1 MITVLLNS
9 YFMFSLFI
17 VIELFLQNKTTNLL
31 AAHFVCFGLKN
42 RTSGWWAGGLAAD
55 RGNEKKS
62 LKSLATL
69 FGKNN
74 MKLPIF
80 HV

>member
-1 MITVLLNS
+1 
-9 YFMFSLFI
+9 MF
-17 VIELFLQNKTTNLL
+17 

-42 RTSGWWAGGLAAD
+42 RTSGWWAWGWAAD

-62 LKSLATL
+62 LKSLQTL

>member
-1 MITVLLNS
+1 MITVLL
-9 YFMFSLFI
+9 SLVI
-17 VIELFLQNKTTNLL
+17 VIELFLTKKTTNLF

-42 RTSGWWAGGLAAD
+42 RTSGWWAWGWAAD

-62 LKSLATL
+62 LKSLQTL

>member
-1 MITVLLNS
+1 MLTLLL
-9 YFMFSLFI
+9 SLVI
-17 VIELFLQNKTTNLL
+17 VIKLFLKKKNTNLL

-42 RTSGWWAGGLAAD
+42 WGWAAD

-62 LKSLATL
+62 LKSLSTL

-74 MKLPIF
+74 IKLPIF